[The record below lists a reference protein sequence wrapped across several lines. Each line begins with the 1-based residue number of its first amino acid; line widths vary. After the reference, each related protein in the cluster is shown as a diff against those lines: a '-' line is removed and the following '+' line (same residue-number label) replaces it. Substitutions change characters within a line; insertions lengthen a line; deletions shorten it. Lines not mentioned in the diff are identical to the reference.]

1 MKNRDQ
7 LLAIL
12 GLAHGATQE
21 AIRAQYLKLV
31 KVHTPESDAERFMA
45 ISGAYRDLCRRKDE
59 PDTEDDAPEE
69 ELKAIQAAYDA
80 RSTLDKPLPVESEHI
95 RGLRTLLQSH
105 RRSATLRYHLAN
117 LLTESAQGAIEAL
130 SLARELVSEWP
141 ENLDFRLLEAE
152 ALAGCK
158 RSSEAMEALSAILA
172 RKPDFI
178 PATIAL
184 ARLQTRATSYVYA
197 IETIEKGLQA
207 NHDDSVALI
216 ELLEERFG
224 LELEHKKDTSAATQ
238 TATSIRDIGLSQGG
252 RGEIAGYAHVTLEN
266 LAIAATDNPQLTR
279 AIMELAE
286 RIAPIDP
293 ELKELLEDLIRSE
306 EPAGCWET
314 IKNIFWL
321 LAFVTMVVT
330 QCSK

>member
-12 GLAHGATQE
+12 GLARGATHE
-21 AIRAQYLKLV
+21 AIRAQYLKLI
-31 KVHTPESDAERFMA
+31 KVHTPESDAERFIA
-45 ISGAYRDLCRRKDE
+45 ISGAYRDLCRSKDE
-59 PDTEDDAPEE
+59 PDTEDDAPEDV
-69 ELKAIQAAYDA
+69 LKAIQAAYDA
-80 RSTLDKPLPVESEHI
+80 RNTLNHPLTGDSEHV
-95 RGLRTLLQSH
+95 RGLRTLLQSN

-117 LLTESAQGAIEAL
+117 LLAESAQGAIEAL

-141 ENLDFRLLEAE
+141 DNPEFRLLEAE

-184 ARLQTRATSYVYA
+184 ARLQTRATSHIYA

-207 NHDDSVALI
+207 NLGDVAAQI
-216 ELLEERFG
+216 DLLEERFG
-224 LELEHKKDTSAATQ
+224 LELEHKKDTSAATR

-252 RGEIAGYAHVTLEN
+252 RGEIADYAHVTLEN
-266 LAIAATDNPQLTR
+266 LALASTDHPQLTR
-279 AIMELAE
+279 GIMELAA

-293 ELKELLEDLIRSE
+293 ELKELLEDLIKSE

-314 IKNIFWL
+314 TKNIFL
-321 LAFVTMVVT
+321 LVMFVVFVLSK
-330 QCSK
+330 CSK